1 MKRTALA
8 VICLLMILALL
19 GCSGKDTYIIP
30 APTGPVTEPTQPTT
44 LPPTTVPPTTVPP
57 TTEPEPDPGITE
69 ITLTFVGDCTLGR
82 NHLHM
87 YEDSFDAMYAEKG
100 PDYFLEKVRHVF
112 EEDDLTVVNLEG
124 PLTTSNRIQA
134 DKTYCHKGDP
144 AYVSILTGASVEVAT
159 LGNNHILDYGKSG
172 AEETMQV
179 LKDAGIDYA
188 YDNVSYLVKEVKGI
202 KIGFVSVN
210 EFYYA
215 KRVESWLKEGY
226 DYLRNQQGCALV
238 IACMHWG
245 GDKLTYVE
253 RDQLDLG
260 HWLIDMGYDLV
271 VGHHSHVLQA
281 MERYKG
287 RPICYSLGNF
297 CYGGSK
303 NPKDMDSG
311 IFQQTFTF
319 HEGQP
324 VADNN
329 FRFIP
334 CRMSGDPVKND
345 YQPYLAEG
353 EEAARIIEKMNGY
366 SEKYG
371 FRLDSEG
378 RPEISS

>member
-1 MKRTALA
+1 MKRAIFA
-8 VICLLMILALL
+8 VICLLTILVAI
-19 GCSGKDTYIIP
+19 GCAGKDTYVIP
-30 APTGPVTEPTQPTT
+30 APTGPVTEPTEPTT

-69 ITLTFVGDCTLGR
+69 ITLNFVGDCTLGR

-87 YEDSFDAMYAEKG
+87 YKESFDEMYAATG

-112 EEDDLTVVNLEG
+112 EADDLTIVNLEG
-124 PLTTSNRIQA
+124 PLTTSNPIQA
-134 DKTYCHKGDP
+134 DKSYCHKGDP
-144 AYVSILTGASVEVAT
+144 AYVSILSGSSVEVAT

-188 YDNVSYLVKEVKGI
+188 YDNVAYLVREVKGI

-215 KRVESWLKEGY
+215 QRVESWLKEGY
-226 DYLRNQQGCALV
+226 EYLRNEQGCALV

-253 RDQLDLG
+253 SRQLNLG
-260 HWLIDMGYDLV
+260 HKLIDMGYYLV

-281 MERYKG
+281 MELYKG

-319 HEGQP
+319 HEGEL
-324 VADNN
+324 VRDNN

-334 CRMSGDPVKND
+334 CRMSGDPVKNN
-345 YQPYLAEG
+345 YQPYVAEG

-366 SEKYG
+366 SAKYG
-371 FRLDSEG
+371 FQLDVDG
-378 RPEISS
+378 RPVISQ